1 MTKLLYVKANPKEDA
16 YSFSARVA
24 NEFVGAYKEAN
35 SSDEVEILDLYSTDL
50 PLIDR
55 EVLNGWGKAAAGEEL
70 TSSENAKIGRLIEL
84 VDQFLAADKVV
95 FSAPMWNFGYPPLMK
110 AYLDSLCVAG
120 KTFKYTENGPVG
132 LAGDKAVALIEA
144 RGGIYSE
151 GPAAE
156 VQHTESFFKTVMGFI
171 GIQNVQT
178 VLIEGVNLDPSK
190 AEEITAAASDEA
202 RALAAKF

>member
-1 MTKLLYVKANPKEDA
+1 MSKLLYVKANPKEDS

-24 NEFVGAYKEAN
+24 NEFVAAYKEAN

-70 TSSENAKIGRLIEL
+70 TASENAKIGRLIEL

-120 KTFKYTENGPVG
+120 KTFKYTENGPIG

-144 RGGIYSE
+144 RGGVYSE
-151 GPAAE
+151 GPAAD

-190 AEEITAAASDEA
+190 AEEITAAASEEA
-202 RALAAKF
+202 RTLAGKF